1 MVTETYRTI
10 RTVWII
16 DGAYLMKAAPGR
28 FDYLAL
34 RKALESEA
42 GPIGEAY
49 YLNSIAPPETEAQA
63 SFHTWL
69 KSAPPKGPKIRTQ
82 LYKVKGVG
90 TDCPSCHARFER
102 TVQKGVD
109 VGIVT
114 LILKL
119 AHQNRYDRLLL
130 CTGDGDF
137 EDAVQYVQSE
147 LGKEIVLAGFQDT
160 VSADLQ
166 SYASRVLW
174 LNELWDEIKR

>member
-63 SFHTWL
+63 LERHTKGAEAAQAAL
-69 KSAPPKGPKIRTQ
+69 ETADVLERLGAAPRDYSAGARPPAPLR
-82 LYKVKGVG
+82 VG
-90 TDCPSCHARFER
+90 T
-102 TVQKGVD
+102 
-109 VGIVT
+109 VG
-114 LILKL
+114 
-119 AHQNRYDRLLL
+119 
-130 CTGDGDF
+130 
-137 EDAVQYVQSE
+137 
-147 LGKEIVLAGFQDT
+147 
-160 VSADLQ
+160 
-166 SYASRVLW
+166 
-174 LNELWDEIKR
+174 